1 MVIEL
6 PTPKIDGKFIEQM
19 QKAENIIN
27 AKMQEII
34 EAYGQIAK
42 KANEIIQRFLEV
54 FFSSKED
61 TVCRVKQKWGRLGK
75 VKLPVLLLDK
85 RSGVYRCRSTI

>member
-1 MVIEL
+1 MIEL
-6 PTPKIDGKFIEQM
+6 PMPKIDGKFIEQM
-19 QKAENIIN
+19 QKAEDIIN
-27 AKMQEII
+27 ARMQEII
-34 EAYGQIAK
+34 EAYGQIAE

-54 FFSSKED
+54 FFFVKKD
-61 TVCRVKQKWGRLGK
+61 AVNRVKQKWGKLGK